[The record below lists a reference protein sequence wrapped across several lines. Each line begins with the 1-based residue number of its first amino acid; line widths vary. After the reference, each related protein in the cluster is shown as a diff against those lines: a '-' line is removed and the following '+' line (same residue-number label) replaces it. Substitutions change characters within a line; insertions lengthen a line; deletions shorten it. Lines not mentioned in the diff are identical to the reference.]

1 MSKIKVLK
9 KEVYNKIAAGEVVE
23 RPLSVVK
30 ELVENSIDSGAD
42 NVRIEIIDSGKRSIK
57 VDDNGDGFD
66 AEDIEIAF
74 NRHSTSKLLE
84 LSDFD
89 NLYTLG
95 FRGEALP
102 SILEVSKIK
111 LKTSDNNNG
120 EGVYCLFEDRE
131 LKKREE
137 IAFNKGTS
145 IEVIDLF
152 YNFPV
157 RKKFLKSN
165 RTELNQ
171 IISFVEKI
179 ALVNFK
185 ISFSLVND
193 NKSIFS
199 YGKVNSLKDRIYQV
213 FGKDFL
219 EELQEVNFEQDFYR
233 LNGFVSK
240 LNKGVSLKKYQ
251 FFFVNNRPI
260 REKTLIASLNNTFIR
275 YLEKHKSPV
284 CILMLKIPP
293 KEVDV
298 NIHPQKIEIKFKDS
312 NAIYQFIKR
321 SIDNSFL
328 NSNEFNVDIKYDFR
342 KTPDISDY
350 TFKGQKSYDDELVQ
364 SQSLFAE
371 TSFFEDDFTLMG
383 QYKNS
388 YIIIEKEEELLIID
402 QHNAHERI
410 NFDKLKKDFYKTKIT
425 SISPLFP
432 VIIEFSKSEIAMLN
446 ECKNQILEKIG
457 FEMEPLSRNSFDIK
471 KFPQI
476 VEEQNIKDSILS
488 IIYLKKDEINFEDKV
503 LSIVACKSAIKVNHK
518 LYPEEMKKI
527 VRDLF
532 KTSNPY
538 FCPHKRPIIIKFT
551 LKDIEKMLKRK

>member
-1 MSKIKVLK
+1 MSKIKALK

-42 NVRIEIIDSGKRSIK
+42 DIKIEIFDAGERSIK

-74 NRHSTSKLLE
+74 DRHSTSKLSE

-89 NLYTLG
+89 DLDTLG

-131 LKKREE
+131 LKKREG

-157 RKKFLKSN
+157 RRKFLKSN

-185 ISFSLVND
+185 ISFSLAND
-193 NKSIFS
+193 NKSILS
-199 YGKVNSLKDRIYQV
+199 YGKVNLLKDRIYQV

-219 EELQEVNFEQDFYR
+219 EELQQLNFEQDFYR
-233 LNGFVSK
+233 LNGFVSR

-260 REKTLIASLNNTFIR
+260 REKTLIACLNNTFVK

-293 KEVDV
+293 KEVDA

-328 NSNEFNVDIKYDFR
+328 NSNEFNVNIKYDFR

-350 TFKGQKSYDDELVQ
+350 IFKGQRSYDGELTQ
-364 SQSLFAE
+364 SQSLFDE
-371 TSFFEDDFTLMG
+371 TSFFEDDFTLIG

-388 YIIIEKEEELLIID
+388 YIIVEKDEELLIID

-410 NFDKLKKDFYKTKIT
+410 NFDKLKKDFHETRVT
-425 SISPLFP
+425 SVSPLFP
-432 VIIEFSKSEIAMLN
+432 VIIEFSESEIARLN
-446 ECKNQILEKIG
+446 ESKNQILEKIG

>member
-1 MSKIKVLK
+1 MGKIKVLK

-30 ELVENSIDSGAD
+30 ELVENSIDSEAD
-42 NVRIEIIDSGKRSIK
+42 DIKIEIFDAGKRSIK
-57 VDDNGDGFD
+57 IDDNGDGFD
-66 AEDIEIAF
+66 SEDIEIAF
-74 NRHSTSKLLE
+74 NRHSTSKLSE

-89 NLYTLG
+89 DLNTLG

-102 SILEVSKIK
+102 SILEVSKIR
-111 LKTSDNNNG
+111 LKTSNNNKG
-120 EGVYCLFEDRE
+120 EGVYCLFEDIE
-131 LKKREE
+131 LKKKEE

-157 RKKFLKSN
+157 RRKFLKSN

-171 IISFVEKI
+171 IISFVEKM

-185 ISFSLVND
+185 ISFSLIND
-193 NKSIFS
+193 NRSILS
-199 YGKVNSLKDRIYQV
+199 YGKVKSLKDRIYQV

-219 EELQEVNFEQDFYR
+219 EELQEIDFEQNFYK

-240 LNKGVSLKKYQ
+240 LNKGVSLKRYQ

-275 YLEKHKSPV
+275 YLEKHKSPI
-284 CILMLKIPP
+284 CILMLEIPS
-293 KEVDV
+293 KEVDA
-298 NIHPQKIEIKFKDS
+298 NIHPQKLEIKFKDS

-321 SIDNSFL
+321 AIDNSFL
-328 NSNEFNVDIKYDFR
+328 DDKDFNANIKYDFR
-342 KTPDISDY
+342 KTPDIDNHS
-350 TFKGQKSYDDELVQ
+350 FKREGVYKDEIVQ
-364 SQSLFAE
+364 SQRLFSE
-371 TSFFEDDFTLMG
+371 TSFFDDDFDLIG

-388 YIIIEKEEELLIID
+388 YIIIEKGEELLIID

-410 NFDKLKKDFYKTKIT
+410 NFDKLKKCFYETKIT
-425 SISPLFP
+425 TISPLFP
-432 VIIEFSKSEIAMLN
+432 IIIEFSESEISRLN
-446 ECKNQILEKIG
+446 EYKKQILEKIG
-457 FEMEPLSRNSFDIK
+457 FEMEQLSRNSFDIK
-471 KFPQI
+471 RLPQI
-476 VEEQNIKDSILS
+476 VEEQNVKDLILS
-488 IIYLKKDEINFEDKV
+488 IIYLKKDEINFEDKA
-503 LSIVACKSAIKVNHK
+503 LSIIACKNAIKVNHK
-518 LYPEEMKKI
+518 LYPEEMKRI

-538 FCPHKRPIIIKFT
+538 FCPHKRPIIIRFS
-551 LKDIEKMLKRK
+551 LGDIEKMLKRK

>member
-1 MSKIKVLK
+1 MGKIKVLK

-42 NVRIEIIDSGKRSIK
+42 DIKIEIFDAGKRSIK

-66 AEDIEIAF
+66 SEDIEIAF
-74 NRHSTSKLLE
+74 NRHSTSKLSE

-89 NLYTLG
+89 NLNTLG

-102 SILEVSKIK
+102 SILEVSKIR
-111 LKTSDNNNG
+111 LKTSNNNKG
-120 EGVYCLFEDRE
+120 EGVYCLFENRE
-131 LKKREE
+131 LIKKEE

-157 RKKFLKSN
+157 RRKFLKSN

-171 IISFVEKI
+171 IISFVEKM

-185 ISFSLVND
+185 ISFSLIND
-193 NKSIFS
+193 NRSILS
-199 YGKVNSLKDRIYQV
+199 YGKVKSLKDRIYQV

-219 EELQEVNFEQDFYR
+219 EELQEIDFEQNSYK

-240 LNKGVSLKKYQ
+240 LNKGVSLKRYQ

-275 YLEKHKSPV
+275 YLEKHKSPI
-284 CILMLKIPP
+284 CILMLEIPS
-293 KEVDV
+293 KEVDA
-298 NIHPQKIEIKFKDS
+298 NIHPQKLEIKFKDS
-312 NAIYQFIKR
+312 NVIYQLIKR
-321 SIDNSFL
+321 AIDNSFL
-328 NSNEFNVDIKYDFR
+328 DDKDFKTNIKYDFR
-342 KTPDISDY
+342 KTPDIGNYS
-350 TFKGQKSYDDELVQ
+350 FKKEGAYNDEIVQ
-364 SQSLFAE
+364 SQGLFHE
-371 TSFFEDDFTLMG
+371 TSFFEDDFVLIG

-388 YIIIEKEEELLIID
+388 YIIIEKNEELLIID

-410 NFDKLKKDFYKTKIT
+410 NFDKLKKCFYETKIT

-432 VIIEFSKSEIAMLN
+432 IIIEFSESETSRLD
-446 ECKNQILEKIG
+446 EYKKQILEKIG

-476 VEEQNIKDSILS
+476 VEEQNIKDLILS

-503 LSIVACKSAIKVNHK
+503 LSTIACKSAIKVNHK

-538 FCPHKRPIIIKFT
+538 FCPHKRPVIIKFT